1 MGRDGSR
8 YNAVDC
14 FHGSPQVYSVRIRSI
29 SIIYLSVTATILM
42 AQEPLHA
49 PTPLVNVPGVAT
61 ETPGNNALTLLAAQ
75 RAQEMGFPSAAV
87 ELYREL
93 LKQPGT
99 DVAQVTLALVTALLD
114 EARVDEASNVLT
126 GFVGLKGAPWKLRA
140 AMVAAQ
146 RLDFAA
152 AHALLA
158 DVSIDDLSPPDRGWW
173 YYLQGVLADADG
185 DPGKARDQYE
195 KAEAAATS
203 SLARA
208 RFVLA
213 REQARLHLGTVD
225 AGLAEEARKNMDRL
239 QGRKAGYGF
248 ARTYAAMLN
257 ALGKRDE
264 AMTVLQKQLLNL
276 PAEERNE
283 RDDFQLLLGL
293 IAGSQAGPGRVALEN
308 LLATGVDPVKQR
320 VALQILAR
328 VSTKEPA
335 VAQFRRQL
343 DQLLSQSPPH
353 PILED
358 LLLVR
363 AQTALTAKDYRQ
375 AETDARTLL
384 EKFPGSQYKAEAYGV
399 LTGSAWEQYRYRAA
413 ADLATKAREEL
424 KTPQSAQ
431 TRAELGVLAAEA
443 WFRARDFPNAADA
456 YSAVLREVP
465 AGVAAGDL
473 MFQRVLSDIEAG
485 RLQVGT
491 EQLDAMAKDPRFD
504 TVNRWQA
511 EWNLARAQQKNAQ
524 VAVAYERVNQLLASP
539 TKEESL
545 PAELRARMVWLQ
557 ARLSLQAGQPAQT
570 IRLVDALAGSL
581 PPDIPPALAR
591 EVASSGALLQAE
603 ANFKLGKKED
613 ALALLQK
620 LRADFPRSDAAVYS
634 IIVEAGYYADQ
645 DQTVEAQRLYTKLSD
660 DFPDNATYAPYAL
673 YQAALQAERRG
684 QDANLLEANKLIE
697 DMVTRYPNSALVF
710 YARLKQ
716 GDLLRKLNRFPLA
729 QQAYETLVNKYQT
742 HRDVIL
748 AQLAL
753 AECHNAQSMN
763 DTNHTERA
771 LALFEQLRDR
781 VDAPVDVRVEAGFNL
796 GYLMVRRG
804 QPDRAEAIWWR
815 DVVTAFL
822 IDKKMAADLGSKG
835 RYWMTRTLLEL
846 GTLYEQQAKLEQARD
861 AWTLIID
868 TGLPGASLAKDRLG
882 RFNPAPTAP

>member
-1 MGRDGSR
+1 VFITRLIVSR
-8 YNAVDC
+8 AHRK
-14 FHGSPQVYSVRIRSI
+14 FLPVRIRSI
-29 SIIYLSVTATILM
+29 TILCFVVTSTILT
-42 AQEPLHA
+42 AQEPLHP
-49 PTPLVNVPGVAT
+49 PTPLVSMPEVAV
-61 ETPGNNALTLLAAQ
+61 ETPGGHALTLLAAQ
-75 RAQEMGFPSAAV
+75 RAQEMGFPSTAV

-93 LKQPGT
+93 LKQPGN
-99 DVAQVTLALVTALLD
+99 DRAQVTLDLITALLD
-114 EARVDEASNVLT
+114 EGKAEEAGQVLD
-126 GFVGLKGAPWKLRA
+126 GFVGLKSAPWKLRA
-140 AMVAAQ
+140 AMVAVQ
-146 RLDFAA
+146 RLNFSAA
-152 AHALLA
+152 RTILA
-158 DVSIDDLSPPDRGWW
+158 EVSVEDLSTGDRGWW
-173 YYLQGVLADADG
+173 YYLQGVLADAAG

-195 KAEAAATS
+195 KAEAAANS
-203 SLARA
+203 SMARA

-225 AGLAEEARKNMDRL
+225 AALAEEARKNMERL

-248 ARTYAAMLN
+248 ARAYAAMLN
-257 ALGKRDE
+257 AMGKRDE
-264 AMTVLQKQLLNL
+264 AMAVLQKQLLNL
-276 PAEERNE
+276 PAEERYE

-308 LLATGVDPVKQR
+308 LLATGIDPVKQR

-328 VSTKEPA
+328 ASTREPA
-335 VAQFRRQL
+335 VLQFRRQL
-343 DQLLSQSPPH
+343 DQLLALSPPH

-363 AQTALTAKDYRQ
+363 AQTALTVKDYRQ
-375 AETDARTLL
+375 AEADARNLL

-424 KTPQSAQ
+424 KSPQSAQ

-473 MFQRVLSDIEAG
+473 MFQRVLADIEAD
-485 RLQVGT
+485 RLQVAT
-491 EQLDAMAKDPRFD
+491 EQLDAMAKDSRFD
-504 TVNRWQA
+504 VVNRWQA
-511 EWNLARAQQKNAQ
+511 EWNLSRALQRDGQ
-524 VAVAYERVNQLLASP
+524 VAVAYERVNQLLTAP
-539 TKEESL
+539 NEEDQL

-557 ARLSLQAGQPAQT
+557 ARLSLQAGQPGQT
-570 IRLVDALAGSL
+570 IKLVDALADSL
-581 PPDIPPALAR
+581 PPDIPPALVR
-591 EVASSGALLQAE
+591 EVASSGALLQAQ
-603 ANFKLGKKED
+603 ANFKLENKD
-613 ALALLQK
+613 NALGLLQK

-697 DMVTRYPNSALVF
+697 DLVTRYPTSALVF

-729 QQAYETLVNKYQT
+729 QQAYETLVNNYQT

-781 VDAPVDVRVEAGFNL
+781 VDASVDVRVEAGFNL

-804 QPDRAEAIWWR
+804 QPDRAEGIWWR

-822 IDKKMAADLGSKG
+822 LDRKMADELGPKG

-846 GTLYEQQAKLEQARD
+846 GILYEQQAKLEQARD
-861 AWTLIID
+861 AWTLIIE
-868 TGLPGASLAKDRLG
+868 TGLPGAPLAKDRLG
-882 RFNPAPTAP
+882 RFSPAPTSP